1 MTIKIGHI
9 IDSETKG
16 SIYLESFKG
25 EVLKNEVTL
34 PASFECA
41 VMEFDG
47 DRAIAHV
54 ETITLELLPEEIAER
69 SIREALELK
78 RAPIATEENTI
89 PE

>member
-1 MTIKIGHI
+1 MELIMTIKIGHI

-16 SIYLESFKG
+16 EKYCETFQG
-25 EVLKNEVTL
+25 VVTKNEIVL
-34 PASFECA
+34 PVSFECA

-54 ETITLELLPEEIAER
+54 ENLTFELTPEEIENT

-78 RAPIATEENTI
+78 RGS
-89 PE
+89 

>member
-16 SIYLESFKG
+16 SKYCETFQGVVI
-25 EVLKNEVTL
+25 KNEIVL

-41 VMEFDG
+41 VMEFDN

-54 ETITLELLPEEIAER
+54 ENLTFELTPEEIENT

-78 RAPIATEENTI
+78 RGS
-89 PE
+89 